1 MKKLAIQGNDIKNNS
16 DFLKKQ
22 KDILEEQQRNI
33 GTLTDSIQKVNARI
47 EKVRENLQDEIGRQK
62 EEIDSKFNE
71 VEFFQT
77 NQFEKHQVAI
87 EHQEKVQETELTR
100 IREEFSQLLTKETE
114 SLNNFVNGITNQ
126 AQKQRLDLADKYDKK
141 LNKIKEICA

>member
-1 MKKLAIQGNDIKNNS
+1 M
-16 DFLKKQ
+16 
-22 KDILEEQQRNI
+22 EEQQRNI

-77 NQFEKHQVAI
+77 NQFEKHQIAI
-87 EHQEKVQETELTR
+87 EH
-100 IREEFSQLLTKETE
+100 
-114 SLNNFVNGITNQ
+114 
-126 AQKQRLDLADKYDKK
+126 
-141 LNKIKEICA
+141 